1 MKSSNKIQKIAK
13 RIVKEDKEIFD
24 TLLEFEKT
32 QKIRN
37 KTRLNFTIDKNI
49 ATKFRKYCL
58 EKKINMSAKIQEC
71 MEKILKAQNI

>member
-1 MKSSNKIQKIAK
+1 MRSSNKFLKIAK
-13 RIVKEDKEIFD
+13 RIAREDKEIFD
-24 TLLEFEKT
+24 TLIEFEKT

-58 EKKINMSAKIQEC
+58 KNKINMSAKIQEC
-71 MEKILKAQNI
+71 MEKMIS